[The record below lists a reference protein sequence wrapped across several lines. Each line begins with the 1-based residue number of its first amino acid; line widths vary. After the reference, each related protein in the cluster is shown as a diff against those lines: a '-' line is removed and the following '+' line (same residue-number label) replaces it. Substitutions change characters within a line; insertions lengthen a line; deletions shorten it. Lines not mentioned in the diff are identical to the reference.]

1 MFLRIKKY
9 ISFYYL
15 KLIPLKFVK
24 NLSPLMSSQ
33 SMHKKVEIFTNFQ
46 KYAFENSIALSKFQ
60 KEEIQNPDTSW
71 N

>member
-1 MFLRIKKY
+1 
-9 ISFYYL
+9 
-15 KLIPLKFVK
+15 
-24 NLSPLMSSQ
+24 MSSQ